1 MSSKCVRGQTGRMSR
16 ESVRG
21 RTAAA
26 AEGERAESQNIAG
39 SGQSGPISLALPVIL
54 RKSVDESESANL
66 LRGSPRQVEIIEERT
81 SGHTKVN
88 QEQVRR
94 QTARAAS
101 APASS
106 HTTTMTRRKMA
117 SNILRLHQDS
127 GCRRHQVV
135 IVPLSGRLI
144 HGMVIIGRVEQQVVE
159 AAGNVTV
166 LQTDP
171 EREARPEET
180 SQADRHLLRGK
191 PLISILVARNT
202 SARAPPFVH
211 DSLSVMR
218 VVMGR
223 WICNGF
229 APALGALMRTRL

>member
-1 MSSKCVRGQTGRMSR
+1 MSSESVRGQTGRMSR

-66 LRGSPRQVEIIEERT
+66 LRGSPRQIEIIEERT
-81 SGHTKVN
+81 SGHTKAN
-88 QEQVRR
+88 REQVRR

-101 APASS
+101 ALASS

-171 EREARPEET
+171 EREAR
-180 SQADRHLLRGK
+180 QADRHLLRGK